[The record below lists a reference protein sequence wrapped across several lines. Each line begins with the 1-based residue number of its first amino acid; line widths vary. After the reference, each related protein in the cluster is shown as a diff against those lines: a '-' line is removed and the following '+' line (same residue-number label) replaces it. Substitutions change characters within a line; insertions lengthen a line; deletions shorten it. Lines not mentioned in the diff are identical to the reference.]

1 MTLHRRRPL
10 PSPLIRV
17 GKGSAPV
24 PPVPQKALRP
34 QGAAVE
40 ARLVATSGSSSAAAA
55 EGPQQ
60 AATAAETT
68 PKEAGAAAKEGEAA
82 ASRSEEEAVH
92 MAGEALVQ
100 AGLKLVDAGE
110 ALVLAGQALRTTQ
123 PIMAQLQPQP
133 QCDNHSHQPQQP
145 ALPASAAVS
154 LAPVPKHQLQKPKC
168 GIPLEWGT

>member
-1 MTLHRRRPL
+1 MTLHRNRPL

-17 GKGSAPV
+17 GKGSAQV
-24 PPVPQKALRP
+24 PPVPKKALLRQGALRP
-34 QGAAVE
+34 QGA
-40 ARLVATSGSSSAAAA
+40 ATSGSSSAAAA

-82 ASRSEEEAVH
+82 ASRSEEEAV
-92 MAGEALVQ
+92 AGEALVQ

>member
-1 MTLHRRRPL
+1 MTLHRNRPL

-24 PPVPQKALRP
+24 PPVPKKALRP
-34 QGAAVE
+34 QGAAVK
-40 ARLVATSGSSSAAAA
+40 ARLAASSGSSSAAAA

-82 ASRSEEEAVH
+82 ASRSEEEAV
-92 MAGEALVQ
+92 AGEALVQ